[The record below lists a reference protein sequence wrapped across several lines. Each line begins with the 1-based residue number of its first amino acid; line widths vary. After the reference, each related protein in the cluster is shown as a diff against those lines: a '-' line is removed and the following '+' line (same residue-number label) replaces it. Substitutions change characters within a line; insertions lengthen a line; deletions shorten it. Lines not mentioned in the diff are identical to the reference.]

1 MHGKLAKVQSRFR
14 NALNEKFTKLRDQY
28 INSEYFDNIDTC
40 LAHQKKLLYIIND
53 DIMFYNKIENCI
65 SDSLERMNEL
75 KEAKSNVKTLAL
87 RNF

>member
-40 LAHQKKLLYIIND
+40 LAH
-53 DIMFYNKIENCI
+53 
-65 SDSLERMNEL
+65 
-75 KEAKSNVKTLAL
+75 
-87 RNF
+87 